1 MALQRC
7 LLVAAVVA
15 VVPLARPGSA
25 LACTCV
31 TACGSILEST
41 NVFAATVVAIAPAA
55 NGTVEVRLADVV
67 PLRGPASPQVVA
79 TAADGAACGYGFVVG
94 RRYLIDAREMTPGRF
109 GVSLC
114 SSTTLWSAAGGL
126 VSLLR
131 DRPEMGRVYGRVA
144 TSTARLGDDGRRPV
158 EGASVRIAGAAGDR
172 VTTTSASGDFAFD
185 AVPAGDYRVTVR
197 TPEGRRDLR
206 PPPDASI
213 TLGAA
218 ERCVALD
225 LTAASTATASGV
237 VVDPV
242 GRPVAGV
249 SVELH
254 PWPYDQW
261 AGGLVLGA
269 TTDAAGRYSIERIPA
284 GVYTGGV
291 GVPYP
296 SPRNAVAPAL
306 VRGSDGGVAVS
317 IELGEQRHLPPL
329 VARPAPLV
337 RVSGRVSAS
346 PATPIDDIE
355 LILHPL
361 DGFATART
369 FGGTVRPDGRFEL
382 EAHRGV
388 RYLVVAERHLRIVG
402 RAEFIAGD
410 ADVVLAVTT
419 P

>member
-1 MALQRC
+1 MLPRC
-7 LLVAAVVA
+7 LLVTAMVVFG
-15 VVPLARPGSA
+15 PLALPGSA

-31 TACGSILEST
+31 NACGSILESAH
-41 NVFAATVVAIAPAA
+41 VFAATVVSVSPAP
-55 NGTVEVRLADVV
+55 NGTVEVRLADVT
-67 PLRGPASPQVVA
+67 PFRGVASPQAVT
-79 TAADGAACGYGFVVG
+79 TAADGAMCGYGFVVG

-114 SSTTLWSAAGGL
+114 SSTTPWPAAGGL
-126 VSLLR
+126 LGLLR
-131 DRPEMGRVYGRVA
+131 DVPATGRVYGRVA
-144 TSTARLGDDGRRPV
+144 TSTARLADDGRPV
-158 EGASVRIAGAAGDR
+158 EGASVRIAGAAVDR
-172 VTTTSASGDFAFD
+172 VTTTSPTGAFAFD
-185 AVPAGDYRVTVR
+185 AVPAGDYRVAVR
-197 TPEGRRDLR
+197 VPDERRDVVS
-206 PPPDASI
+206 PPDTSF

-225 LTAASTATASGV
+225 LTAPSTAAASGV
-237 VVDPV
+237 VVDPD
-242 GRPVAGV
+242 GRPAAGV

-261 AGGLVLGA
+261 AGGVVLGA
-269 TTDAAGRYSIERIPA
+269 TTDAAGRYSIERIPP
-284 GVYTGGV
+284 GVYAGGV

-306 VRGSDGGVAVS
+306 VRGDDGGVAVS
-317 IELGEQRHLPPL
+317 IELGEQRQLAPL

-337 RVSGRVSAS
+337 RVPGRVSAS
-346 PATPIDDIE
+346 PEASIDDIE

-388 RYLVVAERHLRIVG
+388 RYRLVAERHQLAIG
-402 RAEFIAGD
+402 EIEFVAGD
-410 ADVVLAVTT
+410 ADVVLAVTA